1 MSDSK
6 NKKAIKQHDF
16 TKGDILKPIILFSLP
31 VLFGD
36 IFSALYNVVDS
47 VVVGQFVGSG
57 ALAAVNSS
65 FAITMVCVA
74 IYSGFGMGSS
84 VVAGQLLGAKDFN
97 NLNKA
102 ISTAYIG
109 AFFIGITMSVVG
121 IVISTP
127 LLKAINTPAE
137 IMRDADI
144 YLKIYFC
151 GCMTQ
156 LMYYM
161 TSGIMRGLGDSRTP
175 MIAIIVCAILN
186 IVLDLVFVVYFNMGC
201 AGVAIATV
209 ISQAASAVFVVA
221 KMLRGG
227 YGIRFTRKTFR
238 LSTDMLR
245 KILKVGVPSAIQSL
259 VNSVGLLIVQS
270 YANSF
275 GTNLMASN
283 GIIQKLDS
291 FTQLPIMAV
300 GQTITMFNAQN
311 LGAGHKDRVKEG
323 NRKMMVFNIAV
334 GAIVGVILYIGV
346 EPLYRLF
353 INPSD
358 AGYAQI
364 IEIGRNSIQIL
375 AFFYWIMALQL
386 GYGSIL
392 RGAGAATPVMIIS
405 IACVAVRVPI
415 TYLFAIGTGMYQG
428 LYWANNVF
436 NTLFAVG
443 MMLYYRFGK
452 WEHFA
457 LTRRSMPTVKEST

>member
-84 VVAGQLLGAKDFN
+84 VVAGQLFGAKDFN

-175 MIAIIVCAILN
+175 MIAIIVC
-186 IVLDLVFVVYFNMGC
+186 
-201 AGVAIATV
+201 
-209 ISQAASAVFVVA
+209 
-221 KMLRGG
+221 
-227 YGIRFTRKTFR
+227 
-238 LSTDMLR
+238 
-245 KILKVGVPSAIQSL
+245 P
-259 VNSVGLLIVQS
+259 
-270 YANSF
+270 
-275 GTNLMASN
+275 
-283 GIIQKLDS
+283 
-291 FTQLPIMAV
+291 P
-300 GQTITMFNAQN
+300 
-311 LGAGHKDRVKEG
+311 
-323 NRKMMVFNIAV
+323 
-334 GAIVGVILYIGV
+334 
-346 EPLYRLF
+346 PL
-353 INPSD
+353 
-358 AGYAQI
+358 
-364 IEIGRNSIQIL
+364 
-375 AFFYWIMALQL
+375 
-386 GYGSIL
+386 
-392 RGAGAATPVMIIS
+392 
-405 IACVAVRVPI
+405 
-415 TYLFAIGTGMYQG
+415 
-428 LYWANNVF
+428 
-436 NTLFAVG
+436 
-443 MMLYYRFGK
+443 
-452 WEHFA
+452 
-457 LTRRSMPTVKEST
+457 

>member
-84 VVAGQLLGAKDFN
+84 VVAGQLFGAKDFN

-186 IVLDLVFVVYFNMGC
+186 IVLDWCL
-201 AGVAIATV
+201 
-209 ISQAASAVFVVA
+209 
-221 KMLRGG
+221 
-227 YGIRFTRKTFR
+227 
-238 LSTDMLR
+238 
-245 KILKVGVPSAIQSL
+245 
-259 VNSVGLLIVQS
+259 
-270 YANSF
+270 
-275 GTNLMASN
+275 
-283 GIIQKLDS
+283 
-291 FTQLPIMAV
+291 
-300 GQTITMFNAQN
+300 
-311 LGAGHKDRVKEG
+311 
-323 NRKMMVFNIAV
+323 
-334 GAIVGVILYIGV
+334 
-346 EPLYRLF
+346 
-353 INPSD
+353 
-358 AGYAQI
+358 
-364 IEIGRNSIQIL
+364 
-375 AFFYWIMALQL
+375 
-386 GYGSIL
+386 
-392 RGAGAATPVMIIS
+392 
-405 IACVAVRVPI
+405 
-415 TYLFAIGTGMYQG
+415 
-428 LYWANNVF
+428 
-436 NTLFAVG
+436 
-443 MMLYYRFGK
+443 
-452 WEHFA
+452 
-457 LTRRSMPTVKEST
+457 